1 MADLTASRGPAE
13 TERAA
18 ADRLAF
24 FSDAVVAIAITLLA
38 LDLPIPTG
46 DTNAELLRSVG
57 EEGEDYL
64 AFVISFLV
72 ISAYWRGHHRI
83 FRYSMAAP
91 PAVVWWNLFWLMM
104 IVLTPF
110 ATRVLTHS
118 GGGFEVRFAFYALV
132 QTLAALFLLLS
143 VRVMARRHL
152 LDPQSPPTLV
162 PDAVLGLGTIAI
174 SFLVSIPLAFVITS
188 WAYLCWAAG
197 PILERLIRWRWPV
210 PISTV
215 DQSPG

>member
-18 ADRLAF
+18 VERLAF

-38 LDLPIPTG
+38 LDLPIPAG
-46 DTNAELLRSVG
+46 DTNEELLRSAG
-57 EEGEDYL
+57 DEGEDYL
-64 AFVISFLV
+64 AFVFSFLV
-72 ISAYWRGHHRI
+72 ISAYWRGHHRV
-83 FRYSMAAP
+83 FRYFMAAP
-91 PAVVWWNLFWLMM
+91 PAVVWWNLLWLMM

-118 GGGFEVRFAFYALV
+118 GGGYEVRIAFYALV
-132 QTLAALFLLLS
+132 QALAALFLLLS
-143 VRVMARRHL
+143 VRVISRRHL

-197 PILERLIRWRWPV
+197 PFLERLIRWRWPL
-210 PISTV
+210 PASTV
-215 DQSPG
+215 DRSPD